1 MAALTAERP
10 QTTRLGDATRP
21 PLWKLPMKANTKIF
35 AGALVVVDAGYA
47 APGRAATGLI
57 VAGRAEQTVDN
68 TGGSAGAKVIEAR
81 RGIFKFNNSTAGDAI
96 AQANVGAICYIVDD
110 QTVALTDGTG
120 TRSRAGMIY
129 QLESDGVLVQLDQ
142 IV

>member
-21 PLWKLPMKANTKIF
+21 PLWKLPVKANTKIW
-35 AGALVVVDAGYA
+35 AGSLIVVDAGYA
-47 APGRAATGLI
+47 APGRTATGLI
-57 VAGRAEQTVDN
+57 VAGRAEQTSDN
-68 TGGSAGAKVIEAR
+68 TGGAAGAKIVEAR
-81 RGIFKFNNSTAGDAI
+81 RGVFKFNNSSSGDAI
-96 AQANVGAICYIVDD
+96 AQADVGKICYIVDD
-110 QTVALTDGTG
+110 QTVALTDATG

-129 QLESDGVLVQLDQ
+129 QVESDGVLVQIDQ